1 MPRIL
6 AARTAVSQSAFRFAG
21 PGDLEQAGIEE
32 RDFQLVGGKFS
43 RKGLDFCFREEGNLL
58 LRLGNVA
65 EFHPAEPVLVGEGDG
80 LALGPTDLVSE
91 GGEAGFGDFAPER
104 LCQRGRGEG
113 AKQFPTGE

>member
-1 MPRIL
+1 M
-6 AARTAVSQSAFRFAG
+6 
-21 PGDLEQAGIEE
+21 
-32 RDFQLVGGKFS
+32 
-43 RKGLDFCFREEGNLL
+43 
-58 LRLGNVA
+58 
-65 EFHPAEPVLVGEGDG
+65 GEGDG